1 VKGIIYSWP
10 IKITAVILSLL
21 MCIVSTASIMG
32 TAVFMSMGLYSQQE
46 WNYYATS
53 LCENRTYYNARMVI
67 YEYYLA
73 YQMYEKEG
81 AGDRSRQQ
89 ELEWYEKKFSNENT
103 NFRFRIEEE
112 GGEAIST
119 YQDDESYGFE
129 TEYMFEIY
137 SEELGKDIQHTIHC
151 YVVDPM
157 TANDEYQ
164 TDMYWYGE
172 GFRYRYT
179 VLNLA
184 IAASVFLIV
193 LCIYLICAAG
203 HKRGTEEIYAG
214 GLHKLPFDF
223 LTGLVILGGFCLMGL
238 LETMN
243 GYGDLLTDLIRA
255 CVGVTGIFAL
265 GLFYVMSLAVRCKNH
280 YLWKGTIVYRCYR
293 GIKEMIIRL
302 YQNRSFLGK
311 ALLWIL
317 LAGASTFIIGVMCID
332 ENSAGAFLFY
342 ILFACVVAASLAMA
356 FQLRYKKIRQGI
368 QKIALG
374 DLNAR
379 VDTKGL
385 YGELKEQAENLNSIN
400 EAVRAAVEKQLKSE
414 RMKTELI
421 TNVSHDI
428 KTPLTSIVNYVDL
441 LKKQEVQDETAK
453 EYIEVLERQSIRLKK
468 LIEDLIEASKASSG
482 NIAVNMG
489 RLDMTELLKQLLG
502 EYSDRL
508 KEHNLEL
515 VLTAPEYEMPVMA
528 DGQLLWRVF
537 DNLLSNVQKYSQA
550 GTRVYLD
557 VKEEEGCAVIT
568 FRNISRYALNIS
580 GEELMERFVRGD
592 SSRHTEG
599 SGLGLSIAK
608 SLTELMNG
616 RFDILVDGD
625 LFKVQVIFNKLV

>member
-1 VKGIIYSWP
+1 MKGVIYSWP
-10 IKITAVILSLL
+10 VKITAVILSLL
-21 MCIVSTASIMG
+21 MCIVATAGIFG
-32 TAVFMSMGLYSQQE
+32 TAVFMSMGFYSQQD
-46 WNYYATS
+46 WNYYGTS
-53 LCENRTYYNARMVI
+53 ICENRTYYNARMVI

-73 YQMYEKEG
+73 YQRYQKEETL
-81 AGDRSRQQ
+81 DRTTQQ
-89 ELEWYEKKFSNENT
+89 ELEWYDKKFSSENT
-103 NFRFRIEEE
+103 NFRFRIEQED
-112 GGEAIST
+112 GEAIST
-119 YQDDESYGFE
+119 YQDEPYGFD
-129 TEYMFEIY
+129 TEYTFAIY
-137 SEELGKDIQHTIHC
+137 SDDSEGEIEYTIHC

-164 TDMYWYGE
+164 SDMYWYGE
-172 GFRYRYT
+172 AFRYRYT
-179 VLNLA
+179 ILNLT
-184 IAASVFLIV
+184 IASSVLLIV
-193 LCIYLICAAG
+193 LCIYLVCAAG
-203 HKRGTEEIYAG
+203 HKRGTEGICVG
-214 GLHKLPFDF
+214 GLHRIPFDL
-223 LTGLVILGGFCLMGL
+223 LTGMVLVSGFFWISI
-238 LETMN
+238 LETTT
-243 GYGDLLTDLIRA
+243 GYIDVLTDLIRT
-255 CVGVTGIFAL
+255 CIGITGIFGL
-265 GLFYVMSLAVRCKNH
+265 GLFYIVSLAVRCKNH
-280 YLWKGTIVYRCYR
+280 YVWKGTIVYRCYR
-293 GIKEMIIRL
+293 KVKQMMIRL

-311 ALLWIL
+311 AFIWIL
-317 LAGASTFIIGVMCID
+317 FAGLSTFTIGVMCM
-332 ENSAGAFLFY
+332 EQNSAGAFLFY
-342 ILFACVVAASLAMA
+342 IMLACIVAASLAMT
-356 FQLRYKKIRQGI
+356 FQIRYKKIRQGI

-374 DLNAR
+374 DLNAH
-379 VDTKGL
+379 VDTTGL
-385 YGELKEQAENLNSIN
+385 RGEMKEQAENLNSIN

-482 NIAVNMG
+482 NIAVNMSK
-489 RLDMTELLKQLLG
+489 LDMTELLKQLLG
-502 EYSDRL
+502 EYSDRM
-508 KEHNLEL
+508 KEHDLEL
-515 VLTAPEYEMPVMA
+515 VLTAPEYEMPIMA

-625 LFKVQVIFNKLV
+625 LFKVQITFNKLV

>member
-1 VKGIIYSWP
+1 MKGVIYSWP
-10 IKITAVILSLL
+10 VKIIAVILSLL
-21 MCIVSTASIMG
+21 MCIVATAGIFG
-32 TAVFMSMGLYSQQE
+32 TAVFMSMGFYSQQD
-46 WNYYATS
+46 WNYYDTS
-53 LCENRTYYNARMVI
+53 ICENRTYYNARTVI

-73 YQMYEKEG
+73 YQKYQKEETL
-81 AGDRSRQQ
+81 DRTTQQ
-89 ELEWYEKKFSNENT
+89 ELEWYDKKFSSENT
-103 NFRFRIEEE
+103 NFRFRIEQED
-112 GGEAIST
+112 GETIST
-119 YQDDESYGFE
+119 YQDEPYGFD
-129 TEYMFEIY
+129 TEYTFGIY
-137 SEELGKDIQHTIHC
+137 SGDSEEEIEYTIHC

-164 TDMYWYGE
+164 SDMYWYGE
-172 GFRYRYT
+172 AFRYRYT
-179 VLNLA
+179 ILNLT
-184 IAASVFLIV
+184 IAASVLLIV

-203 HKRGTEEIYAG
+203 HKRGEEGICVG
-214 GLHKLPFDF
+214 GLHRIPFDL
-223 LTGLVILGGFCLMGL
+223 LTGMVLLSGVFLISIL
-238 LETMN
+238 EATT
-243 GYGDLLTDLIRA
+243 GYVDVLTDLIRT
-255 CVGVTGIFAL
+255 CVGITGIFGL
-265 GLFYVMSLAVRCKNH
+265 GLFYIVSLAVRCKNH
-280 YLWKGTIVYRCYR
+280 YVWKGTIVYWCYR
-293 GIKEMIIRL
+293 RIKEIIIRL

-311 ALLWIL
+311 AFIWIL
-317 LAGASTFIIGVMCID
+317 FAGLSTFTIGVMCM
-332 ENSAGAFLFY
+332 EQNSAGAFLFY
-342 ILFACVVAASLAMA
+342 IMLACIVAASLAMV
-356 FQLRYKKIRQGI
+356 FQIRYKKIRQGI

-374 DLNAR
+374 DLNAH
-379 VDTKGL
+379 VDTTGL
-385 YGELKEQAENLNSIN
+385 RGEMKEQAENLNSIN

-482 NIAVNMG
+482 NIAVNMSK
-489 RLDMTELLKQLLG
+489 LDMTELLKQLLG
-502 EYSDRL
+502 EYSDRM
-508 KEHNLEL
+508 KEHDLEL
-515 VLTAPEYEMPVMA
+515 VLTAPEYEMPIMA

-625 LFKVQVIFNKLV
+625 LFKVQITFNKLV